1 MDAFQVGVSEY
12 GQPMHVRSDHG
23 GENIDIWKH
32 MLTTWDNPSCVITG
46 SSTHNERV
54 ERMWR
59 DVTCCVSSSYTYK
72 FI

>member
-1 MDAFQVGVSEY
+1 MNAFQEGINEY
-12 GQPMHVRSDHG
+12 GQPMYVRSDHG
-23 GENIDIWKH
+23 GENIEVWRH
-32 MLTTWDNPSCVITG
+32 MLIIFDDPSHVITG

-59 DVTCCVSSSYTYK
+59 DVTRCVSNLYIK